1 MSAPAGTP
9 IPAGDFLLHPL
20 ITPVRS
26 PARDSSR
33 SKPTEAAAAIM
44 ADVSNA
50 LQLS

>member
-9 IPAGDFLLHPL
+9 IPAGDFFRHPL

-33 SKPTEAAAAIM
+33 SKPTEAAAIM